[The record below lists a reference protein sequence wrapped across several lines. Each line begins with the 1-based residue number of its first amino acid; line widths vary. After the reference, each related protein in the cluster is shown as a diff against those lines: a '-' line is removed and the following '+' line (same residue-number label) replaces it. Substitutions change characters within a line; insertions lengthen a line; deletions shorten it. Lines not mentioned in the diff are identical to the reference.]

1 MPGMPTGVATS
12 LLLFAFLYPIE
23 GIAGPYED
31 GDSAFQ
37 QKDYTTAMQHWR
49 PLAADGHAGA
59 QLGVATLYYGGLGV
73 VQDYAQAF
81 TWCTKSANQGDA
93 KAKYILGAMYRDGK
107 GVDKDLS
114 LAMALFREA
123 AEHDVHGAQYS
134 LGMMYLLG
142 EGVQPNYVEACY
154 WLSLAAGVDGADNSQ
169 LRASASYLRDE
180 AASKL
185 SAEQVAQITQRVSER
200 KLAQSPPSK

>member
-1 MPGMPTGVATS
+1 MPGTCRGVATS
-12 LLLFAFLYPIE
+12 LLLFALLCPIE
-23 GIAGPYED
+23 GIAGTYED

-37 QKDYTTAMQHWR
+37 RKDYTTAMQHWK
-49 PLAADGHAGA
+49 PIAAAGHAGA

-73 VQDYAQAF
+73 VQDYGQAF
-81 TWCTKSANQGDA
+81 AWCTKSADQGDA
-93 KAKYILGAMYRDGK
+93 KAKYVLGAMYRDGK
-107 GVDKDLS
+107 GVDKNLS

-142 EGVQPNYVEACY
+142 EGVPPNYAEACY
-154 WLSLAAGVDGADNSQ
+154 WLSLAAGADDKDNSQ

-200 KLAQSPPSK
+200 KLAQSPPGK